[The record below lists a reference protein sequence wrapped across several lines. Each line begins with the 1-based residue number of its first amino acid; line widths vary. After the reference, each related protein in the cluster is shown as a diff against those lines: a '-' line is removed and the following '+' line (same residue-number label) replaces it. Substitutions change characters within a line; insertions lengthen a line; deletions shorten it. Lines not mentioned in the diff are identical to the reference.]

1 MVPYATLA
9 CEATERSWLKCQ
21 VPRSVKVR
29 PQQKGSPYIRAL
41 NNADSSNNQN
51 AVWMT
56 GGHGTRI
63 RGTELTAAACA
74 HRKGGF
80 APPFPELGRMLIASQ
95 GGRSGA

>member
-21 VPRSVKVR
+21 VPRSVK
-29 PQQKGSPYIRAL
+29 
-41 NNADSSNNQN
+41 N